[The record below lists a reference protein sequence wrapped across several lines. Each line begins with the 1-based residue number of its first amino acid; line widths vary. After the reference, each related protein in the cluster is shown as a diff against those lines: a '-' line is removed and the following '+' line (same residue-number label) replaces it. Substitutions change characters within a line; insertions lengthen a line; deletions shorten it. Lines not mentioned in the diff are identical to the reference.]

1 MNPLTILKGAK
12 VFIIVAVLGY
22 GLTVLKGCEENRVA
36 ERDSA
41 IAANAEKVS
50 AQANA
55 ELLAVSNHQLEVIA
69 KAQADA
75 LTAAAKA
82 RVEIDNR
89 FIEIQK
95 IQAEQKEILE
105 GSKLNRVVKKN
116 PEAVERLANKATR
129 ERFNEVEQIFDGT

>member
-36 ERDSA
+36 ERDAA

-55 ELLAVSNHQLEVIA
+55 AHLAVANQQLEAIT